1 MTVTEVA
8 PWITHPA
15 TGRAAPL
22 VALTRWRTEPTDAGL
37 RVTARMPVDPTDP
50 NLAGHFPGMP
60 IYPGVFVIETLCQVM
75 TAAFGAGTRLAEL
88 TSVRFTAALL
98 GGDELELTA
107 DVVTGADALTVKAVG
122 RRRDGTVTTVL
133 RATFRTDDGTGR

>member
-1 MTVTEVA
+1 VTLTEAA
-8 PWITHPA
+8 PWTTHPA
-15 TGRAAPL
+15 TSRAAPL
-22 VALTRWRTEPTDAGL
+22 VALTQWRTGDTGAGL
-37 RVTARMPVDPTDP
+37 RVIARMPVDEDDA

-75 TAAFGAGTRLAEL
+75 AAALGERTRLAAV
-88 TSVRFTAALL
+88 TSARFTAALL

-107 DVVTGADALTVKAVG
+107 DVIPGGDVLTVKAVG

-133 RATFRTDDGTGR
+133 RAVFRTDGGASR

>member
-1 MTVTEVA
+1 MTVTEAA
-8 PWITHPA
+8 PWTPHPA

-22 VALTRWRTEPTDAGL
+22 VALIRLRIEEVDAGR
-37 RVTARMPVDPTDP
+37 RVVARMPIEDDA

-60 IYPGVFVIETLCQVM
+60 IYPGAFVIETLCQAM
-75 TAAFGAGTRLAEL
+75 AAAFGPQARLRTV

-107 DVVTGADALTVKAVG
+107 DVITLGDTLAVKAVG

-133 RATFRTDDGTGR
+133 RAVFGTDGGVS